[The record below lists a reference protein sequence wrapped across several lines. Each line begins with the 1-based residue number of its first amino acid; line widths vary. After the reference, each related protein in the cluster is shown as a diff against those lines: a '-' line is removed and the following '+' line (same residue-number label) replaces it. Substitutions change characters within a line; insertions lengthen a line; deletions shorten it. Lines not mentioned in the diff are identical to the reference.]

1 MTKDYITVKR
11 IDNSRLV
18 RAANPNR
25 VRDSMRIVA
34 YSAVLAAGFM
44 LFAWQH
50 FQCLQ
55 LGYQLE
61 ELKAERA
68 QASEMNERLKLEVA
82 ALKSPE
88 RIDAIARGTLGL
100 TMPVPGQVATAY
112 GPPEAVL
119 AQARQDVGG
128 QARANAASST
138 STR

>member
-1 MTKDYITVKR
+1 MSDYYTVKR

-18 RAANPNR
+18 RTANPDR
-25 VRDSMRIVA
+25 MRESCRIVA
-34 YSAVLAAGFM
+34 YGCVLAAGLL

-61 ELKAERA
+61 ELKAEQG
-68 QASEMNERLKLEVA
+68 QAAEMNQRLKLEAA

-100 TMPVPGQVATAY
+100 TMPVPGQVAQAVY
-112 GPPEAVL
+112 APSEAVL
-119 AQARQDVGG
+119 AQARVAATAG
-128 QARANAASST
+128 ASS
-138 STR
+138 R